1 MGAKSWM
8 IAYSQAAPREVLTG
22 GPSLDEAA
30 TDALVS
36 ELFRG
41 ATRIGEADLFSIN
54 PPNGEIVAGV
64 FPGVTVLA
72 ASDFGVDYPSKLHP
86 RFVQHGSD
94 GMIHLHAQHS
104 VVDWFAFGVWRG
116 GELIRSLSV
125 SPDFGVMED
134 VGERMPFELPFWDGA
149 HPAVDE
155 EEEEEYGLPFHPLE
169 LSEVALPELFGFV
182 LEGMPLED
190 SIEPDEVSLLRY
202 AKRPWWKSW

>member
-1 MGAKSWM
+1 MDKHRNTYRRSLLAVALILLLGGAE
-8 IAYSQAAPREVLTG
+8 QLDG
-22 GPSLDEAA
+22 GGS
-30 TDALVS
+30 
-36 ELFRG
+36 
-41 ATRIGEADLFSIN
+41 
-54 PPNGEIVAGV
+54 
-64 FPGVTVLA
+64 
-72 ASDFGVDYPSKLHP
+72 P
-86 RFVQHGSD
+86 RFVQRGSHGR
-94 GMIHLHAQHS
+94 IHLHAQHS
-104 VVDWFAFGVWRG
+104 VVDWFAFGVWRS

-134 VGERMPFELPFWDGA
+134 VGERMPFEVPFWDGA

-202 AKRPWWKSW
+202 AKRPWWKFW